1 MTELEIVLYLAGGL
15 ILLFVGAEGLIRGSS
30 NLAIK
35 MGITPLVVGLTVV
48 AFGTST
54 PELVVSLKAAL
65 IGNSSISLGN
75 VVGSNIANIAL
86 ILGVAALIRPLDVHA
101 KVIMREIPIM
111 IGISVLL
118 LLLLIDGE
126 LGFFD
131 GLVFVFG
138 IVIYTVVNVMMARK
152 EKNSEVD
159 TEFKEGLKSKLGIR
173 ISIIL
178 MIGGLG
184 LLIVGAN
191 LFVQSAVAIAKIFN
205 VSDAIIGLT
214 IVAVG
219 TSLPELITSIVA
231 AYKKESDIAIGNVV
245 GSNIFNILGILGI
258 TALII
263 PISSVGI
270 SYIDL
275 VVMVFTAIIL
285 FPLCRSG
292 FSIGLITSG
301 FLFVEPSIFSPTV
314 FPVHVIKSVFNK
326 PNLFISFITA

>member
-1 MTELEIVLYLAGGL
+1 MTELEIILYLVGGL
-15 ILLFVGAEGLIRGSS
+15 IMLFIGAEGLIRGSS

-35 MGITPLVVGLTVV
+35 IGITPLVVGLTVV

-65 IGNSSISLGN
+65 LGNSSISLGN

-86 ILGVAALIRPLDVHA
+86 ILGVAALIKPLDVHA

-111 IGISVLL
+111 IGISLL
-118 LLLLIDGE
+118 LLLLLLDGE
-126 LGFFD
+126 LGFID
-131 GLVFVFG
+131 GLVFVSG
-138 IVIYTVVNVMMARK
+138 IITYTFVNVWMARK
-152 EKNSEVD
+152 EKSPEVVK
-159 TEFKEGLKSKLGIR
+159 EFKEGLKSKLGIPV
-173 ISIIL
+173 SIVL
-178 MIGGLG
+178 MIAGLG
-184 LLIVGAN
+184 LLILGAN
-191 LFVQSAVAIAKIFN
+191 LFVQSAVAIAKMFN

-214 IVAVG
+214 IVAIG

-263 PISSVGI
+263 PISSAGI

-275 VVMVFTAIIL
+275 GVMLFTAIIL
-285 FPLCRSG
+285 FPLSRTG
-292 FSIGLITSG
+292 FSISRAEGVLLLAGYAGYIYYLI
-301 FLFVEPSIFSPTV
+301 P
-314 FPVHVIKSVFNK
+314 K
-326 PNLFISFITA
+326 

>member
-1 MTELEIVLYLAGGL
+1 MTGIEIILYLVGGL
-15 ILLFVGAEGLIRGSS
+15 IMLFIGAEGLIRGSS

-35 MGITPLVVGLTVV
+35 IGITPLVVGLTVV

-65 IGNSSISLGN
+65 LGNSSISLGN

-111 IGISVLL
+111 IGISILL

-131 GLVFVFG
+131 GLVFVIG
-138 IVIYTVVNVMMARK
+138 LVVYLVVNVLIARK
-152 EKNSEVD
+152 EKNPEIDSE
-159 TEFKEGLKSKLGIR
+159 FSEGLKSKLGVSV
-173 ISIIL
+173 SIVL
-178 MIGGLG
+178 MIAGLG
-184 LLIVGAN
+184 LLILGAN

-214 IVAVG
+214 IVAIG

-231 AYKKESDIAIGNVV
+231 AYKKEADIAIGNVV

-270 SYIDL
+270 SYVDL
-275 VVMVFTAIIL
+275 GVMLFTAIIL
-285 FPLCRSG
+285 FPLSRTG
-292 FSIGLITSG
+292 FSISRFEGALLLTGYGGYIYYLI
-301 FLFVEPSIFSPTV
+301 P
-314 FPVHVIKSVFNK
+314 
-326 PNLFISFITA
+326 

>member
-1 MTELEIVLYLAGGL
+1 MTELEIILYLVGGL
-15 ILLFVGAEGLIRGSS
+15 IMLFIGAEGLIRGSS

-35 MGITPLVVGLTVV
+35 IGITPLVVGLTVV

-65 IGNSSISLGN
+65 LGNSSISLGN

-86 ILGVAALIRPLDVHA
+86 ILGVAALIKPLDVHA

-111 IGISVLL
+111 IGISLL
-118 LLLLIDGE
+118 LLLLLLDGE
-126 LGFFD
+126 LGFID
-131 GLVFVFG
+131 GLVFVSG
-138 IVIYTVVNVMMARK
+138 LITYTFVNVWMARK
-152 EKNSEVD
+152 EKSPEVVK
-159 TEFKEGLKSKLGIR
+159 EFKEGLKSKLGIPV
-173 ISIIL
+173 SIVL
-178 MIGGLG
+178 MIAGLG
-184 LLIVGAN
+184 LLILGAN
-191 LFVQSAVAIAKIFN
+191 LFVQSAVAIAKMFN

-214 IVAVG
+214 IVAIG

-263 PISSVGI
+263 PISSAGI

-275 VVMVFTAIIL
+275 GVMLFTAIIL
-285 FPLCRSG
+285 FPLSRSG
-292 FSIGLITSG
+292 FSISRMEGALLLAGYAGYIYYLI
-301 FLFVEPSIFSPTV
+301 P
-314 FPVHVIKSVFNK
+314 K
-326 PNLFISFITA
+326 

>member
-1 MTELEIVLYLAGGL
+1 MTGLEIVLFIVGGL
-15 ILLFVGAEGLIRGSS
+15 VMLFVGAEGLIRGSS

-35 MGITPLVVGLTVV
+35 IGITPLVVGLTVV

-65 IGNSSISLGN
+65 LGNSSISLGN

-86 ILGVAALIRPLDVHA
+86 ILGVAALIKPLDVHA

-111 IGISVLL
+111 IGLSLL
-118 LLLLIDGE
+118 LILFLIDGE
-126 LGFFD
+126 ISFID
-131 GLVFVFG
+131 GLILFIG
-138 IVIYTVVNVMMARK
+138 LIVYVVVNVLMARK

-159 TEFKEGLKSKLGIR
+159 LEFKEGLKSKLGIPV
-173 ISIIL
+173 SIIL
-178 MIGGLG
+178 MIAGLG
-184 LLIVGAN
+184 LLILGAN
-191 LFVQSAVAIAKIFN
+191 LFVQGAVAIARLFN

-214 IVAVG
+214 IVAIG

-231 AYKKESDIAIGNVV
+231 AYKNEADIAIGNVV

-263 PISSVGI
+263 PISSAGI

-275 VVMVFTAIIL
+275 GVMFLTALIL
-285 FPLCRSG
+285 LPLSKTGLKITRLEGALLLSG
-292 FSIGLITSG
+292 YAGFIYFLI
-301 FLFVEPSIFSPTV
+301 P
-314 FPVHVIKSVFNK
+314 
-326 PNLFISFITA
+326 

>member
-15 ILLFVGAEGLIRGSS
+15 VLLFFGAEGLIRGSS

-65 IGNSSISLGN
+65 SANSSISLGN
-75 VVGSNIANIAL
+75 VIGSNIANIAL

-111 IGISVLL
+111 IGFSILL

-126 LGFFD
+126 LGLFD
-131 GLVFVFG
+131 GLIFVFA
-138 IVIYTVVNVMMARK
+138 IVIYTVVNVIMARK
-152 EKNSEVD
+152 EKNAEVD
-159 TEFKEGLKSKLGIR
+159 SEFTEGLKSKLGIP
-173 ISIIL
+173 ISIFL
-178 MIGGLG
+178 MIAGLG
-184 LLIVGAN
+184 LLIFGAN
-191 LFVQSAVAIAKIFN
+191 LFVQSAVAIAKMFN

-214 IVAVG
+214 IVAIG

-231 AYKKESDIAIGNVV
+231 AYKKEADIAIGNVV

-270 SYIDL
+270 SNIDL
-275 VVMVFTAIIL
+275 GVMLFTAIIL
-285 FPLCRSG
+285 FPLSRSG
-292 FSIGLITSG
+292 FSISRLSLIH
-301 FLFVEPSIFSPTV
+301 ICRCRRA
-314 FPVHVIKSVFNK
+314 I
-326 PNLFISFITA
+326 

>member
-1 MTELEIVLYLAGGL
+1 MTGIEIILYLVGGL
-15 ILLFVGAEGLIRGSS
+15 IMLFIGAEGLIRGSS

-35 MGITPLVVGLTVV
+35 IGITPLVVGLTVV

-65 IGNSSISLGN
+65 LGNSSISLGN

-111 IGISVLL
+111 IGISILL

-131 GLVFVFG
+131 GLVFVIG
-138 IVIYTVVNVMMARK
+138 LVVYLVVNVLIARK
-152 EKNSEVD
+152 EKNPEIDSE
-159 TEFKEGLKSKLGIR
+159 FSEGLKSKLGVSV
-173 ISIIL
+173 SIVL
-178 MIGGLG
+178 MIAGLG
-184 LLIVGAN
+184 LLILGAN

-214 IVAVG
+214 IVAIG

-231 AYKKESDIAIGNVV
+231 AYKKEADIAIGNVV

-270 SYIDL
+270 SYVDL
-275 VVMVFTAIIL
+275 GVMLFTAIIL
-285 FPLCRSG
+285 FPLSRSG
-292 FSIGLITSG
+292 FSISRFEGALLLAGYGGYIYYLI
-301 FLFVEPSIFSPTV
+301 P
-314 FPVHVIKSVFNK
+314 
-326 PNLFISFITA
+326 

>member
-1 MTELEIVLYLAGGL
+1 MTELEIILYLVGGL
-15 ILLFVGAEGLIRGSS
+15 IMLFIGAEGLIRGSS

-35 MGITPLVVGLTVV
+35 IGITPLVVGLTVV

-65 IGNSSISLGN
+65 LGNSSISLGN

-86 ILGVAALIRPLDVHA
+86 ILGVAALIKPLDVHA

-111 IGISVLL
+111 IGISLL
-118 LLLLIDGE
+118 LLLLLLDGE
-126 LGFFD
+126 LGFID
-131 GLVFVFG
+131 GLVFVSG
-138 IVIYTVVNVMMARK
+138 IITYTFVNVWMARK
-152 EKNSEVD
+152 EKSPEVVK
-159 TEFKEGLKSKLGIR
+159 EFKEGLKSKLGIPV
-173 ISIIL
+173 SIVL
-178 MIGGLG
+178 MIAGLG
-184 LLIVGAN
+184 LLILGAN
-191 LFVQSAVAIAKIFN
+191 LFVQSAVAIAKMFN

-214 IVAVG
+214 IVAIG

-270 SYIDL
+270 SYVDL
-275 VVMVFTAIIL
+275 GVMLFTAIIL
-285 FPLCRSG
+285 FPLSRTG
-292 FSIGLITSG
+292 FSISRAEGVLLLAGYAGYIYYLI
-301 FLFVEPSIFSPTV
+301 P
-314 FPVHVIKSVFNK
+314 K
-326 PNLFISFITA
+326 